1 MSEREPDEQIVREA
15 LRDTVLRQ
23 ALDDV
28 LDRLLQLRA
37 REATFRLLAER
48 GSAYAAAE
56 AARHRHVRS
65 SLGDRRAITAAD
77 ANDDAIAIGSVVPSP
92 DARFG
97 SWDAALADDDL
108 LPALT
113 MAARNLRELRD
124 GASAAGRWAVG
135 LLGGVVPDPAGDG
148 TR

>member
-1 MSEREPDEQIVREA
+1 MAPSSDEQIVREA
-15 LRDTVLRQ
+15 LSDTVLRQ

-48 GSAYAAAE
+48 GSAHAAAE
-56 AARHRHVRS
+56 AARHRLVRAA
-65 SLGDRRAITAAD
+65 LGDRRAITAAD
-77 ANDDAIAIGSVVPSP
+77 ADEDAIAIGSAVPSP

-108 LPALT
+108 LPALAL
-113 MAARNLRELRD
+113 AARNLRE
-124 GASAAGRWAVG
+124 
-135 LLGGVVPDPAGDG
+135 
-148 TR
+148 